1 MTTTPENAKTWR
13 DLTDQLTTE
22 QIAELEESERNPH
35 TVFRLPGGVR
45 PQTAEELRD
54 SLLRKARRAAGNN
67 LARILYGDVPEPVG
81 AVTIYGWEGEGDLRI
96 FDGTRR
102 EVEINGIDA
111 DGSALFVSVDID
123 GTQYPDGHVDRRIRV
138 DGLSWDDLLTL
149 EQAQRLGQA
158 LIEGATEAHEM
169 NGNDKVVA

>member
-1 MTTTPENAKTWR
+1 MMSSCSACI
-13 DLTDQLTTE
+13 
-22 QIAELEESERNPH
+22 IAGRTRSANFAVSLMK
-35 TVFRLPGGVR
+35 
-45 PQTAEELRD
+45 

-102 EVEINGIDA
+102 EVEISGIDA
-111 DGSALFVSVDID
+111 DGSAPVVSVDID
-123 GTQYPDGHVDRRIRV
+123 GIQYPDGHVDRRIRV
-138 DGLSWDDLLTL
+138 DGLSCDDLLTL

-158 LIEGATEAHEM
+158 LILGATEAHEM
-169 NGNDKVVA
+169 KGNDKVVA